1 MDKKRHRV
9 LESEEVFGG
18 ALNMAREGP
27 ALLRS
32 ASYPHALCV
41 EISRSAGNSRQNGV
55 KKAVKRDKSGGREYG
70 IILAENKSNRV
81 DTATNK
87 RLQWLLFSRGNKQR
101 L

>member
-1 MDKKRHRV
+1 MDKKRQGG
-9 LESEEVFGG
+9 LKSEGEYGG
-18 ALNMAREGP
+18 APNTAREGP

-32 ASYPHALCV
+32 VSYPHALCV
-41 EISRSAGNSRQNGV
+41 EISRSARILRQNGV
-55 KKAVKRDKSGGREYG
+55 KKAIKRDKSVGRECG
-70 IILAENKSNRV
+70 IILAQSKSNRV